1 MSLAVPA
8 TDEVL
13 EPEPDDR
20 SAPDP
25 QSPRRFRLLRAALRT
40 AEGRVGAGLLLLVTA
55 VACAGPTVARHTPEE
70 FVARPFAPPSAA
82 LPFGADNLGRDVL
95 ARFLAG
101 GRTLLL
107 LAVCATVIG
116 VAIGVTVGLL
126 AGTSRTWRGD
136 ALVNLTDLVL
146 VFPQIVLA
154 LLFLSLLGPQLWLLA
169 ILVGITHVPRVARV
183 VRVYTADVVQRDF
196 VASARALGVSR
207 PRILFGEILPNVTA
221 PILVEI
227 GLGLAFS
234 AALIGTLSFLG
245 FGIQPPAADW
255 GLMINENQTGLTV
268 QPWGVLLP
276 TIAIAVIT
284 VGANLLT
291 DAIAR
296 ASGTSTILGDQV

>member
-1 MSLAVPA
+1 
-8 TDEVL
+8 
-13 EPEPDDR
+13 
-20 SAPDP
+20 
-25 QSPRRFRLLRAALRT
+25 
-40 AEGRVGAGLLLLVTA
+40 
-55 VACAGPTVARHTPEE
+55 
-70 FVARPFAPPSAA
+70 
-82 LPFGADNLGRDVL
+82 
-95 ARFLAG
+95 
-101 GRTLLL
+101 
-107 LAVCATVIG
+107 
-116 VAIGVTVGLL
+116 
-126 AGTSRTWRGD
+126 
-136 ALVNLTDLVL
+136 
-146 VFPQIVLA
+146 
-154 LLFLSLLGPQLWLLA
+154 
-169 ILVGITHVPRVARV
+169 
-183 VRVYTADVVQRDF
+183 
-196 VASARALGVSR
+196 VSR